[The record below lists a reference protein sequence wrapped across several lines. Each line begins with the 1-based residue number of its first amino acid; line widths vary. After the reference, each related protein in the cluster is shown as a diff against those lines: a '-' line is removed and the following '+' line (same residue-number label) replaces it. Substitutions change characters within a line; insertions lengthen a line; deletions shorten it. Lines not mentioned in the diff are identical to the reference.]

1 MPSIPICDKMK
12 QEKVR
17 SQLYRLGNNVGL
29 EKGEIDRAKKTVMSR
44 IPLGMIAGVFA
55 FIGFFSSRL
64 EAIGLWYI
72 VASFRDFGLFNNF
85 F

>member
-1 MPSIPICDKMK
+1 MR
-12 QEKVR
+12 QEKVKT
-17 SQLYRLGNNVGL
+17 QLYRLGKTVGL
-29 EKGEIDRAKKTVMSR
+29 EKSEVDRAKKTVMSK
-44 IPLGMIAGVFA
+44 IPIGVIAAAFA

>member
-1 MPSIPICDKMK
+1 MRHKK
-12 QEKVR
+12 EVGA
-17 SQLYRLGNNVGL
+17 QLYRLGKTVGL

-44 IPLGMIAGVFA
+44 IPLGVIAVVFA

>member
-1 MPSIPICDKMK
+1 MK
-12 QEKVR
+12 QEVR
-17 SQLYRLGNNVGL
+17 TQLYRLGKTVGL
-29 EKGEIDRAKKTVMSR
+29 EKDEIDRAKKTVMSR
-44 IPLGMIAGVFA
+44 IPLGVIVGVFA

-72 VASFRDFGLFNNF
+72 SASFRDFGLFNNF